1 MPQNK
6 STKLPIEVR
15 NSPIHGA
22 GAFASSN
29 LKLGRVIGNYAG
41 RLYSAEDVGTRDW
54 DHAVTFVFGLS
65 DGSVLDGAQGGN
77 ATRHI
82 NHSCAPNCVAYEIE
96 AEDGANFIQIETLRK
111 IAAGE
116 ELFLD
121 YGLDAGEG
129 LPEDFPCRCGA
140 TECRGSLVAADVH
153 AAG

>member
-1 MPQNK
+1 M
-6 STKLPIEVR
+6 
-15 NSPIHGA
+15 
-22 GAFASSN
+22 ASSG
-29 LKLGRVIGNYAG
+29 LSSDLRGSACSRPGIGTGTAASEVFGRRQAAC
-41 RLYSAEDVGTRDW
+41 SAEDVGTRDCK
-54 DHAVTFVFGLS
+54 HAVTFVFGLS

-96 AEDGANFIQIETLRK
+96 AEGRVNFIQIETLRK

-129 LPEDFPCRCGA
+129 APEDFPCRCGA
-140 TECRGSLVAADVH
+140 TECRGSLVAAEVH